1 MSHIRDHFS
10 LTFIVVDIAHK
21 AVLPWTCFLPG
32 EEGQMRKLRQM
43 MLSYVR
49 MERDIN
55 IFMTA
60 AEDVIK
66 QVEGWSDSV

>member
-1 MSHIRDHFS
+1 
-10 LTFIVVDIAHK
+10 
-21 AVLPWTCFLPG
+21 
-32 EEGQMRKLRQM
+32 MRKLRQM

-60 AEDVIK
+60 AEDVMK
-66 QVEGWSDSV
+66 QVEVVVSHSLTV